1 VNPDFD
7 LYVVTDRQ
15 LTGGR
20 SLCLVVQ
27 AALRGGARAFQLR
40 EKDLTPRE
48 IYPLALEIRQLTQA
62 YGARLLIN
70 DRVDVALAVD
80 ADGVHLTT
88 TSLSA
93 SIARRL
99 LGPDRLIG
107 VSTHSLA
114 EAQAAAEEGAD
125 FLLFG
130 PVFFTP
136 SKAPYGEPV
145 GLDALRAVRA
155 GVTLPILAIGGIKRA
170 HIDQVLAAGAD
181 GIAVISAIISAD
193 DPTAATQEL
202 VATLRSHRAEGG
214 VQPPPG
220 RVRGEE

>member
-1 VNPDFD
+1 MSLDFD

-20 SLCLVVQ
+20 PLRLVVE

-40 EKDLTPRE
+40 EKDLSPRE
-48 IYPLALEIRQLTQA
+48 LYPLALEMRQLTQT

-88 TSLSA
+88 TSLPA
-93 SIARRL
+93 SIARRV
-99 LGPDRLIG
+99 LGPERLIG
-107 VSTHSLA
+107 VSTHTLT
-114 EAQAAAEEGAD
+114 EAQAAADEGAD
-125 FLLFG
+125 FLVFG

-155 GVTLPILAIGGIKRA
+155 AVNVPILAIGGIKKA
-170 HIDQVLAAGAD
+170 NLDQVLAAGAD

-193 DPTAATQEL
+193 DPMAASQDL
-202 VATLRSHRAEGG
+202 LATLRSRRAQAGS
-214 VQPPPG
+214 QPSS
-220 RVRGEE
+220 

>member
-1 VNPDFD
+1 VSLNVD

-20 SLCLVVQ
+20 PLRSVVE

-40 EKDLTPRE
+40 EKDLPPRE
-48 IYPLALEIRQLTQA
+48 LYPLALEMRQLTQT

-70 DRVDVALAVD
+70 DRIDVALAAN

-99 LGPDRLIG
+99 LGPERLIG
-107 VSTHSLA
+107 VSTHTLA
-114 EAQAAAEEGAD
+114 EAQAAAGEGAD
-125 FLLFG
+125 FLVFG

-155 GVTLPILAIGGIKRA
+155 AVQSPILAIGGIKKA
-170 HIDQVLAAGAD
+170 NLDQVIAAGAD

-193 DPTAATQEL
+193 DPTAASQEL
-202 VATLRSHRAEGG
+202 LAMLRSRR
-214 VQPPPG
+214 VQPGSPPSS
-220 RVRGEE
+220 